1 MSWHPRCRH
10 RKIGL
15 ATASGMNRN
24 ALIPTPHCDRSL
36 HSKHRAMGTH
46 DAYSIVLAPPCLRRR
61 LRCRESAAHDLPQLR
76 CATCAPVI
84 GACHYYLVVGT
95 LRSRTAESYANAGV
109 RPVAITTPEFPSST
123 SGIAMAVDTCCR
135 YGFLLSS
142 FQACHCVAQSLRRC

>member
-109 RPVAITTPEFPSST
+109 RPVAITTPELSCV
-123 SGIAMAVDTCCR
+123 GIGYRHGGLQLHTLR
-135 YGFLLSS
+135 LQFL
-142 FQACHCVAQSLRRC
+142 ACNCVAQSLH